1 MALRAVVDDFVHA
14 LIRTQHVDSPAGN
27 IFTGGLEEALFDL
40 QIGKITNPDYRV
52 GSPAAGML
60 FIYYIRPSSKYL
72 MPTPIDRRPP
82 APRISPDQVCRVAS
96 STETKQWHLGRRC
109 PLACYQP
116 RPPMDFPALEPKLV
130 CLAYLAVTTTV
141 FNSIFIVD
149 GISGGLPYGGVHTG
163 HRPCNI
169 ARYGREL
176 ASVA

>member
-82 APRISPDQVCRVAS
+82 APRITQRWNQS
-96 STETKQWHLGRRC
+96 SYVWHILQLRLQFLTR
-109 PLACYQP
+109 
-116 RPPMDFPALEPKLV
+116 
-130 CLAYLAVTTTV
+130 YL
-141 FNSIFIVD
+141 S
-149 GISGGLPYGGVHTG
+149 
-163 HRPCNI
+163 
-169 ARYGREL
+169 
-176 ASVA
+176 